1 MIYRHTTTIDQA
13 RPSSYGGVQP
23 STFDGKGPFIGRDR
37 PTSHVLQIEL
47 HMYTMCGQSCYGHG
61 PTHGT
66 FMSIGGQ
73 VRTL

>member
-1 MIYRHTTTIDQA
+1 MIYRHTTTIDEE

-23 STFDGKGPFIGRDR
+23 LDSDGKGPFIGRDR
-37 PTSHVLQIEL
+37 PTSHVLQIKL
-47 HMYTMCGQSCYGHG
+47 HMCTMCGQSCYGCV

-66 FMSIGGQ
+66 SLMTGGQ